1 MTLPPPPV
9 PPEEEI
15 WSILRIAKRWGIDA
29 VLAEAELQN
38 AGFPSAEIPR
48 KPAIGYRFSDVLAFE
63 KRWREAEIARAKKRE
78 EDAKRHAEAQE
89 RTRKRKAEAD
99 TFVAKALEEEAS
111 AK

>member
-29 VLAEAELQN
+29 VLAEAHLHN

-48 KPAIGYRFSDVLAFE
+48 KPTLGYRFSDVLSFE
-63 KRWREAEIARAKKRE
+63 KRWREAEIAWTKKRE

-89 RTRKRKAEAD
+89 RLRRKKEEAD
-99 TFVAKALEEEAS
+99 KFVAEN
-111 AK
+111 